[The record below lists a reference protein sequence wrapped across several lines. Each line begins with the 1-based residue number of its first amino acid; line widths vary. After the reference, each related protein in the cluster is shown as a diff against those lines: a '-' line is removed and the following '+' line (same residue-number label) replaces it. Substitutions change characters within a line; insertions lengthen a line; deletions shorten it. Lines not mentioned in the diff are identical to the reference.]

1 MSRRTLARA
10 AAPALGLAIALVAVV
25 PATAQ
30 NAPSKATLN
39 IVGKGEFK
47 ANRYVKDG
55 MRFGRDVTAIKSGGT
70 LTIVNKT
77 EAPHSFSLVKKSDL
91 PRNMA
96 GMEACYG
103 PKGVCNTLAVA
114 HGFIDPATG
123 EEREEPTMPLVD
135 VGKEGFGQPGDSVVL
150 GPKSKTKVKITAK
163 KGAQLSF
170 LCGFHPWMLGKV
182 DVK

>member
-10 AAPALGLAIALVAVV
+10 AVPALGLAVALAAVV

-39 IVGKGEFK
+39 VVGKPEFK
-47 ANRYVKDG
+47 ANRYVKDS
-55 MRFGRDVTAIKSGGT
+55 MRFGRDITVVKSGGT

-77 EAPHSFSLVKKSDL
+77 DQPHSFSLVKKSQL
-91 PRNMA
+91 ARNMA
-96 GMEACYG
+96 AMEGCFSPNGACG
-103 PKGVCNTLAVA
+103 KLMVA

-123 EEREEPTMPLVD
+123 EEREEPTTPLVH
-135 VGKEGFGQPGDSVVL
+135 VGKEGFDQPGDSVVFR
-150 GPKSKTKVKITAK
+150 PKSKTKVKITAK

-170 LCGFHPWMLGKV
+170 LCGFHPWMQGKL

>member
-10 AAPALGLAIALVAVV
+10 AAPALGLAITMAAVV

-39 IVGKGEFK
+39 VVGMAEFK

-55 MRFGRDVTAIKSGGT
+55 MRFGRDITVVKSGGT

-77 EAPHSFSLVKKSDL
+77 DQPHSFSLVKKSQL
-91 PRNMA
+91 ARNMA
-96 GMEACYG
+96 QMEGCFGRG
-103 PKGVCNTLAVA
+103 PCDELALT
-114 HGFIDPATG
+114 HGAVNPETG
-123 EEREEPTMPLVD
+123 EEQDPTIPLVN
-135 VGKEGFGQPGDSVVL
+135 VGKEGFDQPGDSVVF
-150 GPKSKTKVKITAK
+150 GPKSKTKVKITAE
-163 KGAQLSF
+163 KGTQLYF
-170 LCGFHPWMLGKV
+170 LCAIHPWMQGKL

>member
-10 AAPALGLAIALVAVV
+10 AVPALGLAVALAAVV

-39 IVGKGEFK
+39 IVGKPEFK

-55 MRFGRDVTAIKSGGT
+55 MRFGRDITVVKSGGT
-70 LTIVNKT
+70 LTIANKT
-77 EAPHSFSLVKKSDL
+77 DAPHSFSLVKKSDL

-96 GMEACYG
+96 SMEACFS
-103 PKGVCNTLAVA
+103 PKGACGKLFVA
-114 HGFIDPATG
+114 HEAIDPATG
-123 EEREEPTMPLVD
+123 EEREVPGKLVVN
-135 VGKEGFGQPGDSVVL
+135 VGKDGFDQPGDSIFIA
-150 GPKSKTKVKITAK
+150 PKSKVKVKITAK

-170 LCGFHPWMLGKV
+170 LCGIHPWMQGKL

>member
-10 AAPALGLAIALVAVV
+10 AAPALGLAITMAAVV

-39 IVGKGEFK
+39 VVGMAEFK

-55 MRFGRDVTAIKSGGT
+55 MRFGRDITVVKSGGT

-77 EAPHSFSLVKKSDL
+77 DQPHSFSLVKKSQL
-91 PRNMA
+91 ARNMA
-96 GMEACYG
+96 QMEGCFGRG
-103 PKGVCNTLAVA
+103 PCDELALT
-114 HGFIDPATG
+114 HGAVNPETG
-123 EEREEPTMPLVD
+123 EEQDPTIPLVN
-135 VGKEGFGQPGDSVVL
+135 VGKEGFDQPGDSVVF

-163 KGAQLSF
+163 KGSQLYF
-170 LCGFHPWMLGKV
+170 LCAIHPWMQGKL

>member
-10 AAPALGLAIALVAVV
+10 AVPALGLAVALAAVV

-39 IVGKGEFK
+39 VVGKPEFK
-47 ANRYVKDG
+47 VNRYVKDG
-55 MRFGRDVTAIKSGGT
+55 MRFGRDITVVKSGGT

-77 EAPHSFSLVKKSDL
+77 DQPHSFSLVKKSEL

-96 GMEACYG
+96 QMEGCFS
-103 PKGVCNTLAVA
+103 PKGVCGKLAVA

-123 EEREEPTMPLVD
+123 EEREEPTMPLVN
-135 VGKEGFGQPGDSVVL
+135 VGKEGFDQPGDSVVF

-170 LCGFHPWMLGKV
+170 LCGFHSWMQGKL

>member
-10 AAPALGLAIALVAVV
+10 AAPALGLAVAMAAVV

-39 IVGKGEFK
+39 VVGKAEFK

-55 MRFGRDVTAIKSGGT
+55 MRFGRDVTVVKSGGT
-70 LTIVNKT
+70 LTIVNNT
-77 EAPHSFSLVKKSDL
+77 DQPHSFSLVKKSQL
-91 PRNMA
+91 ARNMA
-96 GMEACYG
+96 QMEGCFGRG
-103 PKGVCNTLAVA
+103 PCDELAVA
-114 HGFIDPATG
+114 HGAINPETG
-123 EEREEPTMPLVD
+123 EEQDPTIPLVN
-135 VGKEGFGQPGDSVVL
+135 VGKEGFDQPGDSVVF

-163 KGAQLSF
+163 KGTQLYF
-170 LCGFHPWMLGKV
+170 LCAIHPWMQGKL